1 MLRTRSTKKG
11 HDKMVAKMLIG
22 LVFLVVFVAIGGFVV
37 LAAWDM
43 PVEQT
48 TVEKTLDHNRFLKDS
63 R

>member
-1 MLRTRSTKKG
+1 MI
-11 HDKMVAKMLIG
+11 AKMLMG

-37 LAAWDM
+37 LAIWDM

-48 TVEKTLDHNRFLKDS
+48 TVEKTLDHNRFLKDT